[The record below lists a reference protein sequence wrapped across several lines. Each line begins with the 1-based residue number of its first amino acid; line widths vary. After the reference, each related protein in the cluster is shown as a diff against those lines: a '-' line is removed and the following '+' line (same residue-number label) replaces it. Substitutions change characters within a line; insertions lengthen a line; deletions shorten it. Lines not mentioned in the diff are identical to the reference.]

1 MLVSGKCRVRVDAGC
16 AVAGALVVA
25 LLALGVLVAV
35 GPAGA
40 CVGLTWLVSE
50 PRGTG
55 HGNEVRQR

>member
-35 GPAGA
+35 GPGGRLCRANM
-40 CVGLTWLVSE
+40 VGIRAS
-50 PRGTG
+50 
-55 HGNEVRQR
+55 GNRTRK